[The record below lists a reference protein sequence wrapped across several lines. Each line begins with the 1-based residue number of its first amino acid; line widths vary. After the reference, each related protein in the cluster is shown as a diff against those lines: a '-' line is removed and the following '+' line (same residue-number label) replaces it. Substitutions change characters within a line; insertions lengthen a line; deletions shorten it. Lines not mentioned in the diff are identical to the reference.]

1 MNADDYLQKTKKR
14 PPKIK
19 PHSIA
24 KFGFVAKT
32 PDTMILFRLFFIK
45 II

>member
-1 MNADDYLQKTKKR
+1 MNADDYFEKTKKR

-32 PDTMILFRLFFIK
+32 PDTMILLCLFFIK
-45 II
+45 TL